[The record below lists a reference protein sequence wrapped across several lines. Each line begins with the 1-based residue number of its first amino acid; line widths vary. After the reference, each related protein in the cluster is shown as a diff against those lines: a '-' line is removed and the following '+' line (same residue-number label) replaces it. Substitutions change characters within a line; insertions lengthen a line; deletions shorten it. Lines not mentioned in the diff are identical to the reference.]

1 MRAILSVSDK
11 ANLVD
16 FAKQLQELKI
26 DIYSTAGPR
35 SLWNLLVSRYIAYQS

>member
-16 FAKQLQELKI
+16 FAKQLQDLKV
-26 DIYSTAGPR
+26 DIYSTGGTK
-35 SLWNLLVSRYIAYQS
+35 